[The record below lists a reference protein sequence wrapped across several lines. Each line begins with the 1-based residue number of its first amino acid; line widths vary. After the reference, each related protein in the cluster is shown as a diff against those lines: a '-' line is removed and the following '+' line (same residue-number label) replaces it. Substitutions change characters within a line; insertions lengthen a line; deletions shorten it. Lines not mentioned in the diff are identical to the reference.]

1 MQSKGEPSR
10 MAGQKEKVAKR
21 ARYLKRE
28 LRIEE
33 STGSSGTIVKLQG
46 LSAAIAPRVDE
57 KIELKS
63 R

>member
-1 MQSKGEPSR
+1 